1 MIFQKHDYN
10 LRGPVPVEV
19 ADKPIHDFMRWIIET
34 NAWRDQPELVMDKL
48 IRLRKNLLDSALPV
62 PATIE
67 EDDEPLGEDVED
79 VEVEE

>member
-19 ADKPIHDFMRWIIET
+19 DDKLIHDFMRWIIET
-34 NAWRDQPELVMDKL
+34 NSWRDQPELVMDKL
-48 IRLRKNLLDSALPV
+48 IRLRKTLLDSALPV

-67 EDDEPLGEDVED
+67 EDDEPLDGDIED